1 MKKIWI
7 VTCCIVLLIPCL
19 CVAAVTSPAPQGGRP
34 KPSSGA
40 SLTITVS
47 IEDSTGTQ
55 HPAQNLQV
63 FLCRHEV
70 AEQIREVRKTGNI
83 IAQHSGPYRALLSD
97 LTFLEGRAA
106 QTSVATQTADQHG
119 QCTFQ
124 HVQPGSYIV
133 YAGYHDDTGAGYW
146 AIPVTVKEKKKI
158 TVTLSRKN
166 LTEYAQN
173 K

>member
-1 MKKIWI
+1 MKKTRI
-7 VTCCIVLLIPCL
+7 VTCCVMLLIPCICL
-19 CVAAVTSPAPQGGRP
+19 AAVTSPAPQGSRP

-40 SLTITVS
+40 SFTITVS
-47 IEDSTGTQ
+47 IEAPSGKQ
-55 HPAQNLQV
+55 HPEQNLQV

-70 AEQIREVRKTGNI
+70 ADQIREVRKTGNI

-97 LTFLEGRAA
+97 LMFIEGRVA

-133 YAGYHDDTGAGYW
+133 YVGYHDDTGAGYW
-146 AIPVTVKEKKKI
+146 AIPVTVKEKKKT